1 MQGIVCN
8 ILEERHCWII
18 THNPY
23 DAVDARRIC
32 MSYAQDCALM
42 KMVFN
47 IATEGGDA
55 HSSTDALEARG
66 WRRGVMGVSGATHW
80 TAL

>member
-47 IATEGGDA
+47 IATEGG
-55 HSSTDALEARG
+55 
-66 WRRGVMGVSGATHW
+66 VMHIVQLTH
-80 TAL
+80 